1 MPAPRAAKP
10 GTRAALIAGLEKR
23 WYGGAPPDWWRR
35 LIASWY
41 GANAR
46 RRRAQFLAGIGV
58 QKSKLPLVVVG
69 NLTVGGT
76 GKTPLVLAIVEA
88 LRERGRRP
96 GIVSRGYGGRT
107 TAARLVSPHSDASQV
122 GDEPLLLARRSGV
135 PVAVAT
141 RRMDAVRLL
150 EAGGKVDVIVADDG
164 LQHYAMGRDVEVVVI
179 DGLRRLGNGRLLPA
193 GPLREPPE
201 RGASADFRVVN
212 GGFPQAGEIRMHLE
226 LDDAVSLDGSKR
238 MPLAEFAGRRVHAV
252 AGIGNPERF
261 FKSLRDAGLDIEPH
275 PFPDHHPFT
284 GDDLQFGDDAPIL
297 MTEKDAVKCRT
308 FSPRNRWYVP
318 ARAELPESFL
328 DALDRRLPR

>member
-1 MPAPRAAKP
+1 MAATKASRP

-23 WYGGAPPDWWRR
+23 WYGGAKPEWWLR
-35 LIASWY
+35 LLASWY

-46 RRRAQFLAGIGV
+46 RRRAQFLAGLGV
-58 QKSKLPLVVVG
+58 QKSKLPVVVVG
-69 NLTVGGT
+69 NLTIGGT
-76 GKTPLVLAIVEA
+76 GKTPLVLAIVEG
-88 LRERGRRP
+88 LRERGWKP
-96 GIVSRGYGGRT
+96 GIVSRGYGGRV
-107 TAARLVSPHSDASQV
+107 TAPRRVSPHGDALQV

-135 PVAVAT
+135 PVVVAT
-141 RRMDAVRLL
+141 RRIDAVRML
-150 EAGGKVDVIVADDG
+150 EASGEVDVIVADDG
-164 LQHYAMGRDVEVVVI
+164 LQHYAMGRDVEIVVI

-193 GPLREPPE
+193 GPLREPVE
-201 RGASADFRVVN
+201 RGAAADFRVVN
-212 GGFPQAGEIRMHLE
+212 GGFPEAGEIRMHLE
-226 LDDAVSLDGSKR
+226 LDDAVSLDGRTRK
-238 MPLAEFAGRRVHAV
+238 PLAEFAGRRVHAV

-275 PFPDHHPFT
+275 PFPDHHPFV

-328 DALDRRLPR
+328 DAVARKLRR